1 MHLNAPLT
9 ITLLFGAVASAA
21 PAPASQNGAAA
32 TTTLSGNAT
41 ATLPTAASTD
51 IAVASDQLDDL
62 ASFAAQQA
70 NSAVAST
77 SSKNKRG
84 ACTLSNLAIRK
95 EW

>member
-9 ITLLFGAVASAA
+9 VALLFGAMASAA
-21 PAPASQNGAAA
+21 PAPASQDGAA
-32 TTTLSGNAT
+32 TTSAT

-51 IAVASDQLDDL
+51 TAVASYQLDDL

-70 NSAVAST
+70 NSSVAST

>member
-9 ITLLFGAVASAA
+9 IALLFRAMASAA
-21 PAPASQNGAAA
+21 PAPASQGGAA
-32 TTTLSGNAT
+32 TTTLSGSSM

-51 IAVASDQLDDL
+51 TAVASYQLDDL

-70 NSAVAST
+70 NSSVAST

-84 ACTLSNLAIRK
+84 ACTLSNLAIRR

>member
-9 ITLLFGAVASAA
+9 IALLFGAVAAAA
-21 PAPASQNGAAA
+21 PA
-32 TTTLSGNAT
+32 TTTLSGSAT
-41 ATLPTAASTD
+41 ATSPTAASTD
-51 IAVASDQLDDL
+51 TAVASDQLDDL

-70 NSAVAST
+70 NSLVAST

-84 ACTLSNLAIRK
+84 ACTLSNLAVRR

>member
-9 ITLLFGAVASAA
+9 IALLFRAMASAA
-21 PAPASQNGAAA
+21 PAPASQGGAA
-32 TTTLSGNAT
+32 TTTLSGSST

-51 IAVASDQLDDL
+51 TAVASYQLDDL

-70 NSAVAST
+70 NSSVAST

-84 ACTLSNLAIRK
+84 ACTLSNLAIRR

>member
-9 ITLLFGAVASAA
+9 VALLYGVVAS
-21 PAPASQNGAAA
+21 AA
-32 TTTLSGNAT
+32 TTTLSSNAT

-51 IAVASDQLDDL
+51 TAVAIDQLDDL
-62 ASFAAQQA
+62 AFFAAQQA
-70 NSAVAST
+70 NSSVAST

-84 ACTLSNLAIRK
+84 ACTLSNLAIRR